1 MNDDNRNLK
10 SEKRLGRG
18 IASLLTIDDDFGL
31 DDFSTAVGA
40 INDVETNKLR
50 ELSIDDVLP
59 NPNQPRKNF
68 NNAKLRELSESI
80 KSSGLLQPILVS
92 KIKDGVNDGKYMIIA
107 GERRYRA
114 SKMAGLTR
122 VKAIVLDLEEQEIL
136 KNAILE
142 NVQREDLNPIEEA
155 LGYKKIIDT
164 FGYTHEQ
171 LAKEIGKSRAYITN
185 LLRILNLPEDVKD
198 ALENEN
204 ITLGHAKVLLSVAN
218 PEDYLQAIIE
228 KQLSV
233 RQLANMISGA
243 DESNNVVSKE
253 HSVDVDDNTNDNV
266 ADVTFE
272 MIKQLYSPLTGATGD
287 KNNSNDE
294 NNNSK
299 NNFNNLNNEEWK
311 QIERNIKIIEKQL
324 SESCGFDVHLSLKR
338 DGSGKFEISFNDS
351 GELLDLVKLFQ

>member
-1 MNDDNRNLK
+1 MNNDNRNLK
-10 SEKRLGRG
+10 SEKKLGRG

-233 RQLANMISGA
+233 RQLENMISGA
-243 DESNNVVSKE
+243 DEGKNIADKE
-253 HSVDVDDNTNDNV
+253 HPVDVDDNTNDNV
-266 ADVTFE
+266 ADLTFE
-272 MIKQLYSPLTGATGD
+272 MIKQLYSPLTGATD
-287 KNNSNDE
+287 DTNNANDE